1 MSQQTDTQAL
11 TASAQH
17 PDDAAVD
24 RFAVAMKA
32 KMAASRAKGRGGWD
46 DPAQCPPNRLAYLL
60 MDHVPKGD
68 PVDVGNFAMML
79 FNRPDAAGVLAKV
92 ATHGALVTVI
102 KDLLD
107 VFYEDPLEAS
117 TGPAVERAYAAIEA
131 AESGAEQPTG
141 TNRDAKRF
149 VAFVG
154 ALVADA
160 NGESLTERQQRI
172 RAAFRGQG
180 KLTIETVRKCVDAAT
195 ADGGGHE

>member
-32 KMAASRAKGRGGWD
+32 KMAASRSKGRGGWD
-46 DPAQCPPNRLAYLL
+46 NPAQCPPDRLAYLL

-79 FNRPDAAGVLAKV
+79 FNRPDAAGVLAKA
-92 ATHGALVTVI
+92 ATHGALTTAI

-131 AESGAEQPTG
+131 AESGGEQPGGDTP
-141 TNRDAKRF
+141 DARRF

-160 NGESLTERQQRI
+160 NGEPLTENQRRI
-172 RAAFRGQG
+172 RAAFQGKG
-180 KLTIETVRKCVDAAT
+180 KLTTDIVRKCIDAAIVKG
-195 ADGGGHE
+195 AA